1 MEEEGLRMTHLKP
14 GCSAAAEAALEKVGW
29 VNRSRQPRQRGAAV
43 RLALKVD
50 ELEGRW
56 FLTGVF
62 CDS

>member
-1 MEEEGLRMTHLKP
+1 MTHLKP